1 MLKCESKWF
10 YHLYWLNRNP
20 QSLKNS
26 TRCLVSRAEQKW
38 NFYLCS
44 LRLGLFHLQ
53 HLFCLNTPTILL
65 YLFVPASMETPSVPI
80 SWTPTMCRNCS
91 WDCRYNNEQS
101 NKICLCG
108 AYILLGGTQTSKYS
122 SKCIIDW
129 VMINVNFN
137 NKSGWGE
144 RRTTGGRGLWCHYF
158 LQESHGK
165 PQWTKL
171 SIDQQKLESR
181 VETGGTTFQRE

>member
-1 MLKCESKWF
+1 
-10 YHLYWLNRNP
+10 
-20 QSLKNS
+20 
-26 TRCLVSRAEQKW
+26 
-38 NFYLCS
+38 
-44 LRLGLFHLQ
+44 
-53 HLFCLNTPTILL
+53 
-65 YLFVPASMETPSVPI
+65 
-80 SWTPTMCRNCS
+80 MCRNCS

-144 RRTTGGRGLWCHYF
+144 RRTTGGRGFMVSLVF
-158 LQESHGK
+158 TGESWK
-165 PQWTKL
+165 TSL
-171 SIDQQKLESR
+171 N
-181 VETGGTTFQRE
+181 